1 MTLAIDGKIKLND
14 GHLIPQLGF
23 GVWQVRSGRTCEA
36 AVVTA
41 LEAGYRHI
49 DTAAG
54 YGNEASVGAAIRA
67 SGLGREQVFV
77 TTKLWNDDHDD
88 PEAALDDSLRKLK
101 IDYVDL
107 YLIHFPVRLRHQSWK
122 VFERLRNKGKA
133 RSIGVSNY
141 TIRHMTELLG
151 ESETLPAVNQ
161 IEIHPYLY
169 QRELI
174 DFCAARGVVIE
185 AYSPLTHGRR
195 LNDPKLVAIA
205 KKYSKDGAPAP
216 VWARLPLLESFSR
229 PGGVKTTAQ
238 VLIRWGLQKG
248 FVVIP
253 KSSKPRRIVE
263 NADVFDFE
271 LSAAD
276 MRVLDSFDENLR
288 TCWDP
293 TDAP

>member
-1 MTLAIDGKIKLND
+1 MALTIESKIKLND
-14 GHLIPQLGF
+14 GRTIPQLGF

-36 AVVTA
+36 AVATA

-67 SGLGREQVFV
+67 VGLGREEVFV

-88 PEAALDDSLRKLK
+88 PEAPLDASLRNLK
-101 IDYVDL
+101 MDYVDL
-107 YLIHFPVRLRHQSWK
+107 YLIHFPVRLRRQSWK
-122 VFERLRNKGKA
+122 IFERLRARGKA

-141 TIRHMTELLG
+141 TIRHMTELFA
-151 ESETLPAVNQ
+151 ESETVPAVNQ
-161 IEIHPYLY
+161 VEIHPYLY

-174 DFCAARGVVIE
+174 NFCTARGVVIE

-205 KKYSKDGAPAP
+205 KKYSKDGAAAP
-216 VWARLPLLESFSR
+216 VWPRLPLLEQFSR

-238 VLIRWGLQKG
+238 MLIRWGLQKG

-293 TDAP
+293 THAP